1 MISSVLLF
9 LDIGMQEMVL
19 IMLAILLLFGG
30 DKLPELARGLGK
42 GIRDFKDASESVK
55 REINNQI
62 ENIESPKVAAKPAL
76 PEAKEEAVAATD
88 DYDGYNTSAEF
99 DDVHKHTPVANTMPA
114 SQSHA
119 VATDQLDEAPNEP
132 VDYHA
137 FKSDENHN
145 DESTVSTEVDKPNE
159 PYKS

>member
-1 MISSVLLF
+1 MFSSVLLF
-9 LDIGMQEMVL
+9 MDIGMQELVL
-19 IMLAILLLFGG
+19 IMLVALLLFGG

-62 ENIESPKVAAKPAL
+62 DNIENTKVAAKPAL
-76 PEAKEEAVAATD
+76 PAAKEEAAASTD
-88 DYDGYNTSAEF
+88 DYDGYSASAEF
-99 DDVHKHTPVANTMPA
+99 DDVHKHTPIANTIPA

-119 VATDQLDEAPNEP
+119 VATDQLDESANEP

-137 FKSDENHN
+137 FKSDENQS
-145 DESTVSTEVDKPNE
+145 DESAVSTEVDKPNE

>member
-1 MISSVLLF
+1 MFSSVLLF
-9 LDIGMQEMVL
+9 MDIGMQELVL
-19 IMLAILLLFGG
+19 IMLVALLLFGG

-62 ENIESPKVAAKPAL
+62 DNIENHKPAEKTNAIAQNSE
-76 PEAKEEAVAATD
+76 PVQTD
-88 DYDGYNTSAEF
+88 DQDPYNYSDGNF
-99 DDVHKHTPVANTMPA
+99 DDVHQHTQVANTIRA
-114 SQSHA
+114 GQGHA
-119 VATDQLDEAPNEP
+119 VASDQLDATADEP

-137 FKSDENHN
+137 FKSDENQN
-145 DESTVSTEVDKPNE
+145 EGSDVSAEANKESE